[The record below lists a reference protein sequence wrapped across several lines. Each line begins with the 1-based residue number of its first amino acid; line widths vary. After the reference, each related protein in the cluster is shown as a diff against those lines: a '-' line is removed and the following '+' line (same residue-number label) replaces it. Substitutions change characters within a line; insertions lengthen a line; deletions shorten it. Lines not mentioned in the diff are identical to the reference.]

1 MERRRKRLFNS
12 YFKKNENKHILVY
25 DYDDKFYLVSNG
37 ISLLKVEKTDDLVV
51 NTNKK
56 DMERLMNYLK
66 SFETDYIDYGKRIK
80 GDLKENDI
88 IARYRDNKE
97 YSIDKDLLDNISN
110 IILPTSDIKVLENTI
125 NYIQC
130 VVYMENKNTREKA
143 YILPI
148 RVF

>member
-1 MERRRKRLFNS
+1 MERRRKRLFNT
-12 YFKKNENKHILVY
+12 YFKINDNKHILVY
-25 DYDDKFYLVSNG
+25 NYDDEFYLVSNG
-37 ISLLKVEKTDDLVV
+37 ISLLKIKKTDDLVV
-51 NTNKK
+51 DTDKK
-56 DMERLMNYLK
+56 DMEKLLNYLK
-66 SFETDYIDYGKRIK
+66 SFETDYTDYGKRIK
-80 GDLKENDI
+80 SDFEEESI
-88 IARYRDNKE
+88 IAKYKDNKE
-97 YSIDKDLLDNISN
+97 YSVDKDLLDNVSN